1 LKNRVIIIVKNEEIF
16 KQLAEIKK
24 MLLTLQ
30 NEMKELR
37 FLVEDQ
43 EEVQTEE
50 ESKLVDEANKAVKN
64 GTLDNFV
71 KLDEL

>member
-1 LKNRVIIIVKNEEIF
+1 MKNRVIIIVKNEEIF